1 MRFKLLIYI
10 MLLIS
15 VPSVYGQFQS
25 VDVAVSIE
33 TLNNEGKGGQIVSL
47 NDSGAYIL
55 SNKPYDQ
62 KMYGVLVDAPL
73 VSLVDSNLASSKLM
87 VSSGEALVLVNG
99 EGGAIK
105 KGDFITSSQKKGV
118 GQKATTSGHVIGISL
133 EDYAP
138 QNASAEKLILVNVK
152 ITNQFISSNTRSNLI
167 QVVRS
172 GLDAPAAAPVDS
184 LRYII
189 AGLVV
194 CAAFVI
200 GFTSFGRTSGSSIEA
215 MGRNPLA
222 KNTIR
227 TTVLFNFILTGLI
240 MFSGIFLAYL
250 VLIL

>member
-1 MRFKLLIYI
+1 MSKFLIYI
-10 MLLIS
+10 LLLLS
-15 VPSVYGQFQS
+15 LTKAHAQFQS
-25 VDVAVSIE
+25 VEVAVSIE
-33 TLNNEGKGGQIVSL
+33 LQNNEGKVGHIVALNNNGQYTL
-47 NDSGAYIL
+47 AD
-55 SNKPYDQ
+55 KPFDP
-62 KMYGVLVDAPL
+62 KMYGVLVESPL
-73 VSLVDSNLASSKLM
+73 VSLVDSTLTSSKLM
-87 VSSGEALVLVNG
+87 ASSGEALVLVNG
-99 EGGAIK
+99 EAGSIK
-105 KGDFITSSQKKGV
+105 KGDFITSSAKKGI
-118 GQKATTSGHVIGISL
+118 GQKANTSGHVIGIAL

-138 QNASAEKLILVNVK
+138 QNPSSEKLILVNIK
-152 ITNQFISSNTRSNLI
+152 ITNQFVSSNTRSNLI

-227 TTVLFNFILTGLI
+227 TTVVFNFILTGLI
-240 MFSGIFLAYL
+240 MFAGIFLAYL

>member
-1 MRFKLLIYI
+1 VKLKLSLFILI
-10 MLLIS
+10 LLA
-15 VPSVYGQFQS
+15 VPKVSAQLHSGE
-25 VDVAVSIE
+25 VAVSIE
-33 TLNNEGKGGQIVSL
+33 TKNNEGKEGHIVSM
-47 NDSGAYIL
+47 NDTGAYIL
-55 SNKPYDQ
+55 SETAYDP
-62 KMYGVLVDAPL
+62 KMYGILVKDAL
-73 VSLVDSNLASSKLM
+73 VSVVDSNLKSTKLL
-87 VSSGEALVLVNG
+87 VTSGEALVLVSAQNG
-99 EGGAIK
+99 SIK
-105 KGDFITSSQKKGV
+105 KGDFITSSAKKGI
-118 GQKATTSGHVIGISL
+118 GQKATTSGHVLGIAL

-138 QNASAEKLILVNVK
+138 QNSSTEKLILVNVK
-152 ITNQFISSNTRSNLI
+152 IANQFISSNTRANLV

-184 LRYII
+184 LRYIV

-200 GFTSFGRTSGSSIEA
+200 GFTSFGKTSGSSIEA

-227 TTVLFNFILTGLI
+227 TTVLFNFLLTGLI